1 MTEARDKHGII
12 AAAGWF
18 RDLPIEALDELAAAA
33 EFRTLAVDTYIYEQ
47 GLPSRE
53 LICLL
58 TGRARVS
65 LSSPNGQEFALVDHE
80 PGTWLGLPALVGDET
95 RVIDARVIERSE
107 ALVIPREA
115 MLRVAST
122 YPQLYRNLFEAAMT
136 ILRDFH
142 ALMAGI
148 LFYPLRSRVAGR
160 LLVLA
165 EEHGEPVDGGLLL
178 DIKVSQN
185 DFARLALGSR
195 QRVNKIFR
203 DWTARG
209 IVESRKDHIFIPDLA
224 ALELEIDL
232 FE

>member
-1 MTEARDKHGII
+1 MSALKKREII
-12 AAAGWF
+12 GEAGWF
-18 RDLPIEALDELAAAA
+18 AGLPDEALDELAAAA
-33 EFRTLAVDTYIYEQ
+33 EFRQMPVNSFIYEQ

-53 LICLL
+53 VICLL
-58 TGRARVS
+58 SGRARVS

-80 PGTWLGLPALVGDET
+80 AGTWLGLPALVGDET
-95 RVIDARVIERSE
+95 RVIDACIIET
-107 ALVIPREA
+107 ADVLAIPREA
-115 MLRVAST
+115 MLHISGQ
-122 YPQLYRNLFEAAMT
+122 YPLLYRNLFEHSMG

-142 ALMAGI
+142 SLMAGI

-160 LLVLA
+160 LLALA
-165 EEHGEPVDGGLLL
+165 DDHGEPVDGGLLL

-209 IVESRKDHIFIPDLA
+209 IVESRQDHIFIPDKS
-224 ALELEIDL
+224 ALEQEIDL
-232 FE
+232 LE